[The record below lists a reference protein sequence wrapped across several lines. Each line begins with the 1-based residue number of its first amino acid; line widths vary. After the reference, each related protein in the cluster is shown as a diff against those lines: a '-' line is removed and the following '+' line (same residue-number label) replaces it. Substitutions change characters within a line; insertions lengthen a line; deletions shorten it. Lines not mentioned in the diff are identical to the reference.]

1 MGRMQRSKG
10 ARGERELANLLAE
23 HLGTE
28 ISRNLLQTRQG
39 GHDLDGLPFALE
51 VKRHEQLNLN
61 AWWTQATRQAESAG
75 LPPALAY
82 RQSRKPW
89 RFIVRLA
96 DLCPNITGEHTA
108 EISLEA
114 FCLIVREALQPQ
126 VCHRFTADQDQ
137 LQQIRGLCTR
147 LGISTSIPAP
157 QQGQAPNF

>member
-51 VKRHEQLNLN
+51 VKRHEQLSLN
-61 AWWTQATRQAESAG
+61 AWWEQATAQAESAG

-89 RFIVRLA
+89 RFILPLSS
-96 DLCPNITGEHTA
+96 LCPSCTGDHTA
-108 EISLEA
+108 ELNLEA
-114 FCLIVREALQPQ
+114 FCLIVRE
-126 VCHRFTADQDQ
+126 Q
-137 LQQIRGLCTR
+137 LTQRR
-147 LGISTSIPAP
+147 PHK
-157 QQGQAPNF
+157 